1 MSSLIPI
8 KIAELA
14 VETLENEIKKL
25 KEENNLLKE
34 AGKSLSLKIHK
45 SQKFSDFYPE
55 LGDFERLIDPSRA
68 TNGCCIN
75 RPAMGKARGLCKGPC
90 GTGKQEDGGTGNV

>member
-25 KEENNLLKE
+25 KEENKRLKE
-34 AGKSLSLKIHK
+34 AGKKLSLEIHRSK
-45 SQKFSDFYPE
+45 KYADFYPF
-55 LGDFERLIDPSRA
+55 LGDFERLIDPSCA
-68 TNGCCIN
+68 TNDCCLN
-75 RPAMGKARGLCKGPC
+75 RPAMGEARGLCEGPR
-90 GTGKQEDGGTGNV
+90 GTGKQEDGRAGNV